1 MFLFTSNRMFLIP
14 SLSMLLLLPTY
25 SAANGNGKQSMPIS
39 SPNPS
44 QSHTNRLPPK
54 DKSAAQLK
62 EFTFQ
67 AVHDAF
73 GREINQDLQE
83 RRRLK
88 ELAQRPLI
96 EI

>member
-1 MFLFTSNRMFLIP
+1 MAILLP
-14 SLSMLLLLPTY
+14 SLD
-25 SAANGNGKQSMPIS
+25 
-39 SPNPS
+39 PS
-44 QSHTNRLPPK
+44 QTHTNRLPPK
-54 DKSAAQLK
+54 DKSTNNSNSLK

-67 AVHDAF
+67 VVHEAF

-88 ELAQRPLI
+88 ELSQRPLI

>member
-1 MFLFTSNRMFLIP
+1 MQM
-14 SLSMLLLLPTY
+14 SLPPQTH
-25 SAANGNGKQSMPIS
+25 
-39 SPNPS
+39 
-44 QSHTNRLPPK
+44 HTNRLPPV
-54 DKSAAQLK
+54 DKSANANKLK

-67 AVHDAF
+67 AVHNAF

-88 ELAQRPLI
+88 ELSQRPLI

>member
-1 MFLFTSNRMFLIP
+1 MPM
-14 SLSMLLLLPTY
+14 SL
-25 SAANGNGKQSMPIS
+25 
-39 SPNPS
+39 PS
-44 QSHTNRLPPK
+44 QTHHTNRLPTV
-54 DKSAAQLK
+54 DKPTNANKLK

-73 GREINQDLQE
+73 GQEINQDLQE

-88 ELAQRPLI
+88 ELSQRPLI